1 MSALAK
7 RRDHADEECGQRGRQ
22 VTNGRGDVFRRTTI
36 ELGPLRITREYRCA
50 PLHPHYPFA
59 DAPRTPRG
67 GGWRAAGALG
77 VVLALSAGGLSVAAT
92 HAPAPRPARYSV
104 SLPVPVHVIAPARPL
119 RVARTVAP
127 VAASPVA
134 VVTAASDAVP
144 SDTVPSDTG
153 SRATAI
159 AAALRSG
166 EVQEWFEAA
175 GQVHGFVVA
184 GEAEPDGVRTCRALS
199 VLTRA
204 PGGADR
210 VDQRRECL
218 PVG

>member
-1 MSALAK
+1 MTDA
-7 RRDHADEECGQRGRQ
+7 RDII
-22 VTNGRGDVFRRTTI
+22 RRTTI

-50 PLHPHYPFA
+50 PPGPHYPFYEPA
-59 DAPRTPRG
+59 RVRSG
-67 GGWRAAGALG
+67 GGWRAAGVLG
-77 VVLALSAGGLSVAAT
+77 VVLAVSAGGLSMAAT
-92 HAPAPRPARYSV
+92 HAPPVRTRAYAVSV
-104 SLPVPVHVIAPARPL
+104 PVPQQVIAPPPVVVAQAVRP
-119 RVARTVAP
+119 VVP
-127 VAASPVA
+127 VAKATPSAKPA
-134 VVTAASDAVP
+134 VGDDLPQDS
-144 SDTVPSDTG
+144 G

-166 EVQEWFEAA
+166 EVQEWYESA

-184 GEAEPDGVRTCRALS
+184 GETEAEGGRTCRALS

-218 PVG
+218 PAG

>member
-1 MSALAK
+1 
-7 RRDHADEECGQRGRQ
+7 
-22 VTNGRGDVFRRTTI
+22 
-36 ELGPLRITREYRCA
+36 LRITREYRCV

-59 DAPRTPRG
+59 DMPRVRGG
-67 GGWRAAGALG
+67 GGWRAAGVLG
-77 VVLALSAGGLSVAAT
+77 VVLALSAGGLSMAAT
-92 HAPAPRPARYSV
+92 HVPIPRTPRYSV
-104 SLPVPVHVIAPARPL
+104 TLPVPEHVIAPAKPM
-119 RVARTVAP
+119 RVARVAAPVTASTVATVADDAD
-127 VAASPVA
+127 VAAPPA
-134 VVTAASDAVP
+134 
-144 SDTVPSDTG
+144 DTG

-184 GEAEPDGVRTCRALS
+184 GEAEQDGARTCRALS